1 MHIATQK
8 QIIIRH
14 RQFQIR
20 RYKIRQPKQNPI
32 QLAIAFSRPD
42 KGLSYL
48 NITFQDKTGSIE
60 AKKWDASDEDMR
72 ILAPGSVVMVDAIV
86 NIYKNQ
92 PQLKVVGI
100 GKISHPED
108 IEVANFARVSPIPLE
123 ELKSRLDKY
132 LNSFKDKDVEKVT
145 KAVISHFYDRYVTFP
160 GAVKVHHE
168 FGSGILHHS
177 LFMADVADAIAK
189 IYTQVDRDILVAG
202 ALLHDIGKTI
212 EYENPIAPVQTA
224 EGKLCGHVAI
234 GYAEFKRVVD
244 ELGIESEV
252 PLLLEHMILAHHGSL
267 EFGSP
272 VMPATREALLLSEI
286 DMLDSRQMILD
297 KALDQ
302 VKEGEFTPRLWMMDD
317 TSFYKP
323 KKR

>member
-1 MHIATQK
+1 MKWIKDFIDGDHIVG
-8 QIIIRH
+8 
-14 RQFQIR
+14 
-20 RYKIRQPKQNPI
+20 
-32 QLAIAFSRPD
+32 QLLVVSVNKGTTD

-48 NITFQDKTGSIE
+48 NITFQDKSGTIE
-60 AKKWDASDEDMR
+60 AKKWDVSETDMKV
-72 ILAPGSVVMVDAIV
+72 LVPGAVVIVDGLI
-86 NIYKNQ
+86 NLYKNQ
-92 PQLKVVGI
+92 PQLKVVGVS
-100 GKISHPED
+100 KVDSS
-108 IEVANFARVSPIPLE
+108 EVVMANFARVSPIPLE
-123 ELKSRLDKY
+123 ELKARLDKY
-132 LNSFKDKDVEKVT
+132 LNSFNDKDVEKVT
-145 KAVISHFYDRYVTFP
+145 RAVISHFYEKYTTYP

-212 EYENPIAPVQTA
+212 EYENPVAPVQTV
-224 EGKLCGHVAI
+224 EGKLCGHIAI
-234 GYAEFKRVVD
+234 GYAEFKRIVD
-244 ELGIESEV
+244 ELDIKSEV
-252 PLLLEHMILAHHGSL
+252 PLLLEHMILSHHGSL

-272 VMPATREALLLSEI
+272 VMPSTREALLLSEI

-297 KALDQ
+297 KSLATVND
-302 VKEGEFTPRLWMMDD
+302 GEFTPRLWMMDD

>member
-1 MHIATQK
+1 MKWIKDFVDGDHI
-8 QIIIRH
+8 IG
-14 RQFQIR
+14 
-20 RYKIRQPKQNPI
+20 
-32 QLAIAFSRPD
+32 QLLVVSSTKGTTD

-48 NITFQDKTGSIE
+48 NVTFQDKSGTIE
-60 AKKWDASDEDMR
+60 AKKWDASDDDLR
-72 ILAPGSVVMVDAIV
+72 VLAPGSVVLVDGIV
-86 NIYKNQ
+86 NLYKNQ

-100 GKISHPED
+100 SKLDPKEIDMS
-108 IEVANFARVSPIPLE
+108 NFARVSPIPLE
-123 ELKSRLDKY
+123 ELKARLDKY
-132 LNSFKDKDVEKVT
+132 LSSFKDKDVEKVT
-145 KAVISHFYDRYVTFP
+145 KAVISHFYDRYITYP

-177 LFMADVADAIAK
+177 LFMADVADALTK

-212 EYENPIAPVQTA
+212 EYENPVTPVQTA

-234 GYAEFKRVVD
+234 GYAEFKRIVD
-244 ELGIESEV
+244 ELHIESEV
-252 PLLLEHMILAHHGSL
+252 PLLLEHMILAHHGTL

-302 VKEGEFTPRLWMMDD
+302 VKDGEFTPRLWMMDD

>member
-1 MHIATQK
+1 MKWIKDLVDGDHIVG
-8 QIIIRH
+8 
-14 RQFQIR
+14 
-20 RYKIRQPKQNPI
+20 
-32 QLAIAFSRPD
+32 QLLVVSSVKGTTD
-42 KGLSYL
+42 KGLTYL
-48 NITFQDKTGSIE
+48 NVTFQDKTGTIE
-60 AKKWDASDEDMR
+60 AKKWDASDEDLRTMC
-72 ILAPGSVVMVDAIV
+72 PGAVVLVDGIV
-86 NIYKNQ
+86 NLYKNQ
-92 PQLKVVGI
+92 PQLKIVTAA
-100 GKISHPED
+100 KIED
-108 IEVANFARVSPIPLE
+108 KNEIDMSNFARMSPIPLE
-123 ELKSRLDKY
+123 ELKARLDKY
-132 LNSFKDKDVEKVT
+132 LNSFTDKDVEKVT
-145 KAVISHFYDRYVTFP
+145 KAVISHFYDKYITYP

-212 EYENPIAPVQTA
+212 EYENPIAPVQTT

-244 ELGIESEV
+244 DLHIESEV
-252 PLLLEHMILAHHGSL
+252 PLLLEHMILAHHGTL

-272 VMPATREALLLSEI
+272 VMPSTREALLLSEI

-297 KALDQ
+297 KVYAT
-302 VKEGEFTPRLWMMDD
+302 VNEGEFSQRLWMMDD
-317 TSFYKP
+317 TAFYKP

>member
-1 MHIATQK
+1 MKWIKDFVDGDHTIG
-8 QIIIRH
+8 
-14 RQFQIR
+14 
-20 RYKIRQPKQNPI
+20 
-32 QLAIAFSRPD
+32 QLLVTTCNKGTTD

-48 NITFQDKTGSIE
+48 NITFQDKSGSIE
-60 AKKWDASDEDMR
+60 AKKWDASEAD
-72 ILAPGSVVMVDAIV
+72 LKLLVPGSVVMVDGLV
-86 NIYKNQ
+86 NLYKNQ
-92 PQLKVVGI
+92 PQLKVVGLGRI
-100 GKISHPED
+100 ED
-108 IEVANFARVSPIPLE
+108 PKDIDMSNFARVSPIPLE

-132 LNSFKDKDVEKVT
+132 LNSFKDKDVEKIT
-145 KAVISHFYDRYVTFP
+145 KAVINHFYDRYVTFP

-177 LFMADVADAIAK
+177 LFMADVADAISK

-224 EGKLCGHVAI
+224 EGKLCGHIAI

-244 ELGIESEV
+244 ELDIKSEV

-297 KALDQ
+297 KALAA
-302 VKEGEFTPRLWMMDD
+302 VEEGEFTPRLWMMDD

>member
-1 MHIATQK
+1 MKWIKDFVDTDHIVG
-8 QIIIRH
+8 
-14 RQFQIR
+14 
-20 RYKIRQPKQNPI
+20 
-32 QLAIAFSRPD
+32 QLLVVACTKGTTD

-60 AKKWDASDEDMR
+60 AKKWDASESDLKL
-72 ILAPGSVVMVDAIV
+72 LAPGSVVMVDGLV
-86 NIYKNQ
+86 NLYKGQ
-92 PQLKVVGI
+92 PQLKVVGV
-100 GKISHPED
+100 GKIDPADVEMS
-108 IEVANFARVSPIPLE
+108 NFARVSPIPLS
-123 ELKSRLDKY
+123 ELKARLDKY
-132 LNSFKDKDVEKVT
+132 LNSFKDKDVEKIT
-145 KAVISHFYDRYVTFP
+145 KAVINHFYDRYVTFP

-168 FGSGILHHS
+168 FGSGIIHHS

-224 EGKLCGHVAI
+224 EGKLCGHIAI
-234 GYAEFKRVVD
+234 GYAEFKRIVD
-244 ELGIESEV
+244 ELDIKSEV

-297 KALDQ
+297 KALAA
-302 VKEGEFTPRLWMMDD
+302 VEEGEFTPRLWMMDD

>member
-1 MHIATQK
+1 MKWIKDFVDGDHIVG
-8 QIIIRH
+8 
-14 RQFQIR
+14 
-20 RYKIRQPKQNPI
+20 
-32 QLAIAFSRPD
+32 QLLVVACTKGTTD

-60 AKKWDASDEDMR
+60 AKKWDASDSDLKL
-72 ILAPGSVVMVDAIV
+72 LAPGSVVMVDALV
-86 NIYKNQ
+86 NLYKSQ
-92 PQLKVVGI
+92 PQLKVVGV
-100 GKISHPED
+100 GKIDPED
-108 IEVANFARVSPIPLE
+108 VEMSNFARVSPIPLD
-123 ELKSRLDKY
+123 ELKARLDKY
-132 LNSFKDKDVEKVT
+132 LNSFKDKDVEKIT
-145 KAVISHFYDRYVTFP
+145 KAVINHFYDRYVTFP

-224 EGKLCGHVAI
+224 EGKLCGHIAI
-234 GYAEFKRVVD
+234 GYAEFKRIVD
-244 ELGIESEV
+244 ELDIKSEV

-297 KALDQ
+297 KALAA
-302 VKEGEFTPRLWMMDD
+302 VNEGEFTQRLWMMDD

>member
-1 MHIATQK
+1 MKWIKDFVDSDHI
-8 QIIIRH
+8 IG
-14 RQFQIR
+14 
-20 RYKIRQPKQNPI
+20 
-32 QLAIAFSRPD
+32 QLLVVACTKGTTD

-60 AKKWDASDEDMR
+60 AKKWDASESDLKL
-72 ILAPGSVVMVDAIV
+72 LAPGSVVMVDGLV
-86 NIYKNQ
+86 NLYKGQ
-92 PQLKVVGI
+92 PQLKVVGV
-100 GKISHPED
+100 GKIDPADVEMS
-108 IEVANFARVSPIPLE
+108 NFARVSPIPLS
-123 ELKSRLDKY
+123 ELKARLDCY
-132 LNSFKDKDVEKVT
+132 LNSFKDKDVEKIT
-145 KAVISHFYDRYVTFP
+145 KAVINHFYDRYVTFP

-168 FGSGILHHS
+168 FGSGIIHHS

-224 EGKLCGHVAI
+224 EGKLCGHIAI
-234 GYAEFKRVVD
+234 GYAEFKRIVD
-244 ELGIESEV
+244 ELDIKSEV

-297 KALDQ
+297 KALAA
-302 VKEGEFTPRLWMMDD
+302 VEEGEFTPRLWMMDD

>member
-1 MHIATQK
+1 MKWIKDFIDGDHIVG
-8 QIIIRH
+8 
-14 RQFQIR
+14 
-20 RYKIRQPKQNPI
+20 
-32 QLAIAFSRPD
+32 QLLVTSCNKGTTD

-48 NITFQDKTGSIE
+48 NITFQDKSGSIE
-60 AKKWDASDEDMR
+60 AKKWDASDEDLR
-72 ILAPGSVVMVDAIV
+72 ILVPGSVVMVDALV

-108 IEVANFARVSPIPLE
+108 IEMSNFARVSPIPLE
-123 ELKSRLDKY
+123 ELKSRLDEY

-145 KAVISHFYDRYVTFP
+145 KAVISHFYDKYVTFP

-177 LFMADVADAIAK
+177 HFMADVADAIAK

-224 EGKLCGHVAI
+224 EGKLCGHIAI
-234 GYAEFKRVVD
+234 GYAEFKHIVD
-244 ELGIESEV
+244 ELNIESEV

>member
-1 MHIATQK
+1 MKLVKELVDGDHIVGQLLVVSATK
-8 QIIIRH
+8 GTT
-14 RQFQIR
+14 
-20 RYKIRQPKQNPI
+20 
-32 QLAIAFSRPD
+32 D
-42 KGLSYL
+42 KGLNYL
-48 NITFQDKTGSIE
+48 NVTFQDKSGTIE
-60 AKKWDASDEDMR
+60 AKKWDASDED
-72 ILAPGSVVMVDAIV
+72 LKTLVAGSVVTVDGIV
-86 NIYKNQ
+86 NLYKNQ
-92 PQLKVVGI
+92 TQLKIV
-100 GKISHPED
+100 D
-108 IEVANFARVSPIPLE
+108 VAKVDPKSVDMSSFARVSPIPLE
-123 ELKSRLDKY
+123 ELKARLDRY
-132 LNSFKDKDVEKVT
+132 LNSFKDKDVEKIT
-145 KAVISHFYDRYVTFP
+145 KAVISHFYERYTTYP

-234 GYAEFKRVVD
+234 GYAEFKRIVD
-244 ELGIESEV
+244 ELDIKSEV

-297 KALDQ
+297 KALAT
-302 VKEGEFTPRLWMMDD
+302 VNEGEFTQRLWMMDD

-323 KKR
+323 KRDN

>member
-1 MHIATQK
+1 MKWVKDFVDGDHIVG
-8 QIIIRH
+8 
-14 RQFQIR
+14 
-20 RYKIRQPKQNPI
+20 
-32 QLAIAFSRPD
+32 QLLVTTCTKGTTD

-48 NITFQDKTGSIE
+48 NVTFQDKTGTIE
-60 AKKWDASDEDMR
+60 GKKWDASESDLKL
-72 ILAPGSVVMVDAIV
+72 LAPGSVVMVDALV
-86 NIYKNQ
+86 NLYKGQ

-100 GKISHPED
+100 GRIDPED
-108 IEVANFARVSPIPLE
+108 VVMANLARVSPIPLE
-123 ELKSRLDKY
+123 ELKARLDFY

-145 KAVISHFYDRYVTFP
+145 RAVIEHFYDRYVTFP

-168 FGSGILHHS
+168 FGSGIIHHS
-177 LFMADVADAIAK
+177 IFMADVADAIAK

-224 EGKLCGHVAI
+224 EGKLCGHIAI
-234 GYAEFKRVVD
+234 GYAEFRKVVD
-244 ELGIESEV
+244 ELDIKSEV
-252 PLLLEHMILAHHGSL
+252 PLLLEHMILSHHGSL

-297 KALDQ
+297 KALAA
-302 VKEGEFTPRLWMMDD
+302 VNEGEFTQRLWMMDD

>member
-1 MHIATQK
+1 MKLIKDLLDGDHIVGHLLVVAATK
-8 QIIIRH
+8 GTT
-14 RQFQIR
+14 
-20 RYKIRQPKQNPI
+20 
-32 QLAIAFSRPD
+32 D
-42 KGLSYL
+42 KGLTYL
-48 NITFQDKTGSIE
+48 NVTFQDKSGTIE
-60 AKKWDASDEDMR
+60 AKKWDASDLDLH
-72 ILAPGSVVMVDAIV
+72 ILTPGAVVLVDAIV
-86 NIYKNQ
+86 NLYKNQ
-92 PQLKVVGI
+92 PQLKIVGVSKVENI
-100 GKISHPED
+100 KDLDMS
-108 IEVANFARVSPIPLE
+108 NFARVSPIPLD
-123 ELKSRLDKY
+123 ELKARLDRY
-132 LNSFKDKDVEKVT
+132 LNSFVDKDVEKVT
-145 KAVISHFYDRYVTFP
+145 KAFISHFYDKYITFP

-177 LFMADVADAIAK
+177 LFMADVADAISK

-234 GYAEFKRVVD
+234 GYAEFKRIVD
-244 ELGIESEV
+244 ELHIESEV

>member
-1 MHIATQK
+1 MKWIKDFIDGDHI
-8 QIIIRH
+8 IG
-14 RQFQIR
+14 
-20 RYKIRQPKQNPI
+20 
-32 QLAIAFSRPD
+32 QLLVVSSTKGTTD
-42 KGLSYL
+42 KGLTYL
-48 NITFQDKTGSIE
+48 NVTFQDKSGAIE
-60 AKKWDASDEDMR
+60 AKKWDADDNDLK
-72 ILAPGSVVMVDAIV
+72 ILAPGNIVYVDGIV
-86 NIYKNQ
+86 NLYKNQ
-92 PQLKVVGI
+92 PQLKVVSVS
-100 GKISHPED
+100 KVENKED
-108 IEVANFARVSPIPLE
+108 IELSNFARVSPIPLE
-123 ELKSRLDKY
+123 ELKAKLDKF

-145 KAVISHFYDRYVTFP
+145 KAVISHFYDKYITYP

-177 LFMADVADAIAK
+177 LFMAEVADAISE

-234 GYAEFKRVVD
+234 GYAEFKHIVD
-244 ELGIESEV
+244 ELHIESEV

-297 KALDQ
+297 KALDG
-302 VKEGEFTPRLWMMDD
+302 VKEGEFTQRLWAMDD

>member
-1 MHIATQK
+1 MKWVKDFVDGDHIVG
-8 QIIIRH
+8 
-14 RQFQIR
+14 
-20 RYKIRQPKQNPI
+20 
-32 QLAIAFSRPD
+32 QLLVTTCTKGTTD

-48 NITFQDKTGSIE
+48 NVTFQDKTGTIE
-60 AKKWDASDEDMR
+60 GKKWDASESDLKL
-72 ILAPGSVVMVDAIV
+72 LAPGSVVMVDALV
-86 NIYKNQ
+86 NLYKGQ

-100 GKISHPED
+100 GRIDPED
-108 IEVANFARVSPIPLE
+108 VVMANLARVSPIPLE
-123 ELKSRLDKY
+123 ELKARLDKY

-145 KAVISHFYDRYVTFP
+145 KAVIEHFYDRYVTFP

-168 FGSGILHHS
+168 FGSGIIHHS
-177 LFMADVADAIAK
+177 IFMADVADAIAK

-224 EGKLCGHVAI
+224 EGKLCGHIAI
-234 GYAEFKRVVD
+234 GYAEFRKVVD
-244 ELGIESEV
+244 ELDIKSEV
-252 PLLLEHMILAHHGSL
+252 PLLLEHMILSHHGSL

-297 KALDQ
+297 KALAA
-302 VKEGEFTPRLWMMDD
+302 VNEGEFTQRLWMMDD

>member
-1 MHIATQK
+1 MKLVKELVDRDEISMPLLVVSSTK
-8 QIIIRH
+8 GTT
-14 RQFQIR
+14 
-20 RYKIRQPKQNPI
+20 
-32 QLAIAFSRPD
+32 D

-48 NITFQDKTGSIE
+48 NVTFQDKSGTIE
-60 AKKWDASDEDMR
+60 AKKWDASDED
-72 ILAPGSVVMVDAIV
+72 LKTLVAGSVVNVVGIV
-86 NIYKNQ
+86 NLYKNQ
-92 PQLKVVGI
+92 PQLKIVNVT
-100 GKISHPED
+100 KVDPKTVD
-108 IEVANFARVSPIPLE
+108 MNAFARVSPIPLE
-123 ELKSRLDKY
+123 ELKARLDKY
-132 LNSFKDKDVEKVT
+132 LNSFKDKDVEKIT
-145 KAVISHFYDRYVTFP
+145 KAVISHFYERYITYP

-234 GYAEFKRVVD
+234 GYAEFKRIVD
-244 ELGIESEV
+244 ELDIKSEV

-297 KALDQ
+297 KALDT
-302 VKEGEFTPRLWMMDD
+302 VNEGEFTPRLWMMDD

>member
-1 MHIATQK
+1 MKLVKELVDRDEISMPLLVVSSTK
-8 QIIIRH
+8 GTT
-14 RQFQIR
+14 
-20 RYKIRQPKQNPI
+20 
-32 QLAIAFSRPD
+32 D

-48 NITFQDKTGSIE
+48 NVTFQDKSGTIE
-60 AKKWDASDEDMR
+60 AKKWDASDED
-72 ILAPGSVVMVDAIV
+72 LKTLVAGSVVNVVGIV
-86 NIYKNQ
+86 NLYKNQ
-92 PQLKVVGI
+92 PQLKIVNVT
-100 GKISHPED
+100 KVDPKTVD
-108 IEVANFARVSPIPLE
+108 MNAFARVSPIPLE
-123 ELKSRLDKY
+123 ELKARLDKY
-132 LNSFKDKDVEKVT
+132 LNSFKDKDVEKIT
-145 KAVISHFYDRYVTFP
+145 KAVISHFYERYITYP

-212 EYENPIAPVQTA
+212 EYENPIAPIQTA

-234 GYAEFKRVVD
+234 GYAEFKRIVD
-244 ELGIESEV
+244 ELDIKSEV

-297 KALDQ
+297 KALDT
-302 VKEGEFTPRLWMMDD
+302 VNEGEFTQRLWMMDD

>member
-1 MHIATQK
+1 MKWIKELVDGDHIVG
-8 QIIIRH
+8 
-14 RQFQIR
+14 
-20 RYKIRQPKQNPI
+20 
-32 QLAIAFSRPD
+32 QLLVTSANKGVTE
-42 KGLSYL
+42 KGLTYL
-48 NITFQDKTGSIE
+48 NITFQDKTGTLE
-60 AKKWDASDEDMR
+60 AKKWDASETDMR
-72 ILAPGSVVMVDAIV
+72 LLVPGAVVMVDGVI
-86 NIYKNQ
+86 NLYKNQ
-92 PQLKVVGI
+92 PQLKVMGVGI
-100 GKISHPED
+100 VED
-108 IEVANFARVSPIPLE
+108 EIDMSNFARVSPIPLP
-123 ELKSRLDKY
+123 ELKAKLDNY
-132 LNSFKDKDVEKVT
+132 LNSFKDKDVELVT
-145 KAVISHFYDRYVTFP
+145 RTVINHFYDKYVTYP

-212 EYENPIAPVQTA
+212 EYENPVAPVQTA
-224 EGKLCGHVAI
+224 EGKLCGHIAI
-234 GYAEFKRVVD
+234 GYAEFKRIVD
-244 ELGIESEV
+244 ELDIKSEV
-252 PLLLEHMILAHHGSL
+252 PMLLEHMILAHHGTL

-272 VMPATREALLLSEI
+272 VMPSTREALLLSEI

-297 KALDQ
+297 KVYDT

>member
-1 MHIATQK
+1 MKWIKDFIDGDHIVGQLLVVSATK
-8 QIIIRH
+8 GTT
-14 RQFQIR
+14 
-20 RYKIRQPKQNPI
+20 
-32 QLAIAFSRPD
+32 D

-48 NITFQDKTGSIE
+48 NVTFQDKSGTIE
-60 AKKWDASDEDMR
+60 AKKWDATDED
-72 ILAPGSVVMVDAIV
+72 IKVLAPGSVVIVDALV
-86 NIYKNQ
+86 NLYKNQ
-92 PQLKVVGI
+92 PQLKIVGVS
-100 GKISHPED
+100 KIENKDEIVMS
-108 IEVANFARVSPIPLE
+108 NFARVSPIPLE
-123 ELKSRLDKY
+123 ELKSRLEAH

-145 KAVISHFYDRYVTFP
+145 KAVINHFYDKYITYP

-212 EYENPIAPVQTA
+212 EYENPIAPVQTV
-224 EGKLCGHVAI
+224 EGKLCGHIAI
-234 GYAEFKRVVD
+234 GYAEFKRIVD
-244 ELGIESEV
+244 ELHIESEV

-297 KALDQ
+297 KALAS
-302 VKEGEFTPRLWMMDD
+302 VNEGEFTQRLWMMDD

>member
-1 MHIATQK
+1 MKWIKDFLDSDHIVG
-8 QIIIRH
+8 
-14 RQFQIR
+14 
-20 RYKIRQPKQNPI
+20 
-32 QLAIAFSRPD
+32 QLLVVSSSKGTTD
-42 KGLSYL
+42 KGLNYL
-48 NITFQDKTGSIE
+48 NVTFQDKSGTIDG
-60 AKKWDASDEDMR
+60 KKWDASEEDLR
-72 ILAPGSVVMVDAIV
+72 TLAPGSVVLVDGIV
-86 NIYKNQ
+86 NLYKNQ
-92 PQLKVVGI
+92 PQLKVVGVS
-100 GKISHPED
+100 KVDKSD
-108 IEVANFARVSPIPLE
+108 VDMSNFARVSPVPLS
-123 ELKSRLDKY
+123 ELKAKLDKY

-145 KAVISHFYDRYVTFP
+145 KAVISHFYDRYISYP
-160 GAVKVHHE
+160 AAVKVHHE
-168 FGSGILHHS
+168 WGSGILHHS
-177 LFMADVADAIAK
+177 IFMADVAEAIAG
-189 IYTQVDRDILVAG
+189 IYKQVDRDILVAG

-224 EGKLCGHVAI
+224 EGKLCGHIAI
-234 GYAEFKRVVD
+234 GYHEFKSVVD
-244 ELGIESEV
+244 SLGITSEV
-252 PLLLEHMILAHHGSL
+252 PMLLEHMILAHHGSL

>member
-1 MHIATQK
+1 MKWIKDFIDGDHIVG
-8 QIIIRH
+8 
-14 RQFQIR
+14 
-20 RYKIRQPKQNPI
+20 
-32 QLAIAFSRPD
+32 QLLVVACNKGTTD

-48 NITFQDKTGSIE
+48 NITFQDKSGTIE
-60 AKKWDASDEDMR
+60 AKKWDASDEDLR
-72 ILAPGSVVMVDAIV
+72 ILVPGSVVMVDGLV
-86 NIYKNQ
+86 NLYKNQ

-123 ELKSRLDKY
+123 ELKARLDKY

-212 EYENPIAPVQTA
+212 EYENPIVPVQTA

>member
-1 MHIATQK
+1 MKWIKDFIDGDHI
-8 QIIIRH
+8 IG
-14 RQFQIR
+14 
-20 RYKIRQPKQNPI
+20 
-32 QLAIAFSRPD
+32 QLLVVSANKGTTD

-48 NITFQDKTGSIE
+48 NVTFQDKSGTIE
-60 AKKWDASDEDMR
+60 AKKWDATDEDLR
-72 ILAPGSVVMVDAIV
+72 VLVPGSVVVVDGLV
-86 NIYKNQ
+86 NLYKNQ
-92 PQLKVVGI
+92 PQLKIVGVSKVTRPEEVVM
-100 GKISHPED
+100 S
-108 IEVANFARVSPIPLE
+108 NFARVSPIPLE
-123 ELKSRLDKY
+123 ELKTRLEAK
-132 LNSFKDKDVEKVT
+132 LSSFKDKDVEKVT
-145 KAVISHFYDRYVTFP
+145 KAVISHFYDKYITYP

-212 EYENPIAPVQTA
+212 EYENPIAPVQTP

-234 GYAEFKRVVD
+234 GYAEFKRIVD
-244 ELGIESEV
+244 DLNIESEV

-302 VKEGEFTPRLWMMDD
+302 VKEGEFTQRLWMMDD

>member
-1 MHIATQK
+1 MKLVKELVDRDEISMPLLVVSSTK
-8 QIIIRH
+8 GTT
-14 RQFQIR
+14 
-20 RYKIRQPKQNPI
+20 
-32 QLAIAFSRPD
+32 D

-48 NITFQDKTGSIE
+48 NVTFQDKSGTIE
-60 AKKWDASDEDMR
+60 AKKWDASDEDLR
-72 ILAPGSVVMVDAIV
+72 TLAAGSVVNVVGIV
-86 NIYKNQ
+86 NLYKNQ
-92 PQLKVVGI
+92 PQLKIVNVS
-100 GKISHPED
+100 KVDPKTVDMNS
-108 IEVANFARVSPIPLE
+108 FARVSPIPLE
-123 ELKSRLDKY
+123 ELKARLDKY
-132 LNSFKDKDVEKVT
+132 LNSFKDKDVEKIT
-145 KAVISHFYDRYVTFP
+145 KAVISHFYERYTTYP

-177 LFMADVADAIAK
+177 LFMADVADAISK

-234 GYAEFKRVVD
+234 GYAEFKRIVD
-244 ELGIESEV
+244 ELDIKSEV

-297 KALDQ
+297 KALAT
-302 VKEGEFTPRLWMMDD
+302 VNEGEFTQRLWMMDD